1 MLDFMIVD
9 ATIWKLQFTYC
20 YKPHL
25 NFVTTMTSPQQPPYP
40 KYFQKLHS
48 NILHLLRNMVKFGSI
63 VEEHEKLWYSFSG
76 KKCHCFTLKISS
88 LLTSKCYL
96 ELNKQASNLLYLC
109 ATSSK
114 STRENIKHTTQ
125 KFQIR
130 GET

>member
-1 MLDFMIVD
+1 MPDFMIVD

-63 VEEHEKLWYSFSG
+63 V
-76 KKCHCFTLKISS
+76 LKSMKNCGIHFLVKNATAS
-88 LLTSKCYL
+88 LLRYL
-96 ELNKQASNLLYLC
+96 HYLL
-109 ATSSK
+109 A
-114 STRENIKHTTQ
+114 NAI
-125 KFQIR
+125 
-130 GET
+130 